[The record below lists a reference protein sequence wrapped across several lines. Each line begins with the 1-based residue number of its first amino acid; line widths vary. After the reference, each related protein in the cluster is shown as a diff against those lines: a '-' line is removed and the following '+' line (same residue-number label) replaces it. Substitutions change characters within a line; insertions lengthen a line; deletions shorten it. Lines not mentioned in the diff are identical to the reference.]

1 VARAISEKEA
11 LEILGRGENHVWDDK
26 SAKAK
31 GATLQKIACAFANAE
46 GGEFGVGIEDRKT
59 GLSGLDRWQGFSY
72 EEEGNH
78 IHQTLV
84 RDIKPAI
91 PYVVEWLE
99 IEGQPERGLVALVTI
114 QKSDSVHE
122 TAAGE
127 TRLRNGAASLTLNAK
142 EAMDL
147 SLSKGASSYE
157 DQALAKLSA
166 DDLAKEEELRSFLES
181 YSPTTEPLAF
191 IHKLRLADEQGQATV
206 ASAVLYASNP
216 PAVIPKKC
224 AIKIAR
230 YQTGAE
236 VGKREHLDGTPITVE
251 GPAYSQIQEALRIVT
266 EIIESVPHMESDGAL
281 TPVSYPPEALK
292 EIVVN
297 AVIHRD
303 YNISDDIHILIFDNR
318 VEVRSPGVLPGHM
331 TIENLLTE
339 RVARNRTISRL
350 LNLYPDAPNKDIGEG
365 LNTVFDKMK
374 EAKLKEPIFK
384 NTGNSF
390 VVILGHAPLAR
401 PHGLVM
407 KYLESNDEITN
418 SIARGLTGI
427 TSENTMK
434 EVFKQ
439 LQKNGHLERVPEK
452 LGNKAAWRKPAAR
465 ETLWDLDKAPPA

>member
-1 VARAISEKEA
+1 MARTISEKEA
-11 LEILGRGENHVWDDK
+11 LEILGRGESHIWDDK

-46 GGEFGVGIEDRKT
+46 GGEFAVGIEDRKT
-59 GLSGLDRWQGFSY
+59 DLSGLDRWQGFSY

-78 IHQTLV
+78 IYQTLV
-84 RDIKPAI
+84 KDLKPAV
-91 PYVVEWLE
+91 PYVIEWLE
-99 IEGQPERGLVALVTI
+99 IEGQPERGMVALVTI
-114 QKSDSVHE
+114 QKSDAVHE

-127 TRLRNGAASLTLNAK
+127 IRLRKGPASLTLNAK
-142 EAMDL
+142 EATDL

-157 DQALAKLSA
+157 DQALSKLSA
-166 DDLAKEEELRSFLES
+166 DELAKEEELRSFLES
-181 YSPTTEPLAF
+181 YSPATEPQAF
-191 IHKLRLADEQGQATV
+191 IHKLRLADDQGQATV

-230 YQTGAE
+230 YQTKE
-236 VGKREHLDGTPITVE
+236 KVGKREHLEGTPITAE
-251 GPAYSQIQEALRIVT
+251 GPAYSQIQKALQITT
-266 EIIESVPHMESDGAL
+266 EMIESVPKMESDGAL
-281 TPVSYPPEALK
+281 VPVSYPPEALK

-339 RVARNRTISRL
+339 RVARNRTITRL

-374 EAKLKEPIFK
+374 EAKLKEPIFE

-401 PHGLVM
+401 PHELVM
-407 KYLESNDEITN
+407 KYLETHDEITN
-418 SIARGLTGI
+418 SIARELTGY
-427 TSENTMK
+427 TSENSMK
-434 EVFKQ
+434 DVFKQ
-439 LQKNGHLERVPEK
+439 LQKGGHLEKVPDK

-465 ETLWDLDKAPPA
+465 ETLWDMDKGPPS

>member
-1 VARAISEKEA
+1 VARAISEQEA
-11 LEILGRGENHVWDDK
+11 LEILGHRENHVWDDK

-31 GATLQKIACAFANAE
+31 GATLQKVATAFANAE

-59 GLSGLDRWQGFSY
+59 GLEGLDRWQGFSY
-72 EEEGNH
+72 EEDGNH

-84 RDIKPAI
+84 KDIKPAV
-91 PYVVEWLE
+91 PYVLEWLE
-99 IEGQPERGLVALVTI
+99 IEGQPERGMVALVTI
-114 QKSDSVHE
+114 QKSDAVHQ

-127 TRLRNGAASLTLNAK
+127 TRLRQGAANLTLNAK

-147 SLSKGASSYE
+147 SLSKGARSFE
-157 DQALAKLSA
+157 DQALSKLSA
-166 DDLAKEEELRSFLES
+166 DELAKEEELRSFLQS
-181 YSPTTEPLAF
+181 YSPATEPPAF

-230 YQTGAE
+230 YQTKE
-236 VGKREHLDGTPITVE
+236 KVGKREHLDGTPVTVE
-251 GPAYSQIQEALRIVT
+251 GPAYSQIQETLRIVT
-266 EIIESVPHMESDGAL
+266 EIIESVPSMEVDGEL
-281 TPVSYPPEALK
+281 VPVSYPPEALK

-303 YNISDDIHILIFDNR
+303 YNISDDIHILVFDNR

-339 RVARNRTISRL
+339 RVARNRTITRL

-374 EAKLKEPIFK
+374 EAKLKEPIFES
-384 NTGNSF
+384 TGNSF

-401 PHGLVM
+401 SHELVM
-407 KYLESNDEITN
+407 KYLETHDEITN
-418 SIARGLTGI
+418 SIARDLTG
-427 TSENTMK
+427 TGSENTMK
-434 EVFKQ
+434 EVFKR
-439 LQKNGHLERVPEK
+439 LQKAGHLERVPDK
-452 LGNKAAWRKPAAR
+452 RGNKAAWRKPEVR
-465 ETLWDLDKAPPA
+465 ETLWDLEKGPPE

>member
-1 VARAISEKEA
+1 MARTISEKEA
-11 LEILGRGENHVWDDK
+11 LEILGRGESHIWDDK

-46 GGEFGVGIEDRKT
+46 GGEFAVGIEDRGT
-59 GLSGLDRWQGFSY
+59 DLSGLDRWQGFSY

-78 IHQTLV
+78 IYQTLV
-84 RDIKPAI
+84 KDLKPAV
-91 PYVVEWLE
+91 PYVIEWLE
-99 IEGQPERGLVALVTI
+99 IEGQPERGMVALVTI
-114 QKSDSVHE
+114 QKSDAVHE
-122 TAAGE
+122 TAAGD
-127 TRLRNGAASLTLNAK
+127 TRLRKGAASLTLNAK
-142 EAMDL
+142 ETTDL

-157 DQALAKLSA
+157 DQALSKLSA
-166 DDLAKEEELRSFLES
+166 DELAREEELRSFLES
-181 YSPTTEPLAF
+181 YSPTTEPHAF
-191 IHKLRLADEQGQATV
+191 IHKLRLADERGQATV

-230 YQTGAE
+230 YQTKAK

-251 GPAYSQIQEALRIVT
+251 GPAYSQIQEALRIAT
-266 EIIESVPHMESDGAL
+266 EIIESVPHMESEGAL
-281 TPVSYPPEALK
+281 IPVSYPPEALK

-339 RVARNRTISRL
+339 RVARNRTITRL

-374 EAKLKEPIFK
+374 EAKLKEPTFE

-407 KYLESNDEITN
+407 KYLESHDEITN
-418 SIARGLTGI
+418 SMARGLTGI
-427 TSENTMK
+427 ASENTMK

-439 LQKNGHLERVPEK
+439 LHKGGHLERVPGK

-465 ETLWDLDKAPPA
+465 ETLWDVDQGPPT

>member
-1 VARAISEKEA
+1 VARTISEQEA
-11 LEILGRGENHVWDDK
+11 LEILGRGESHLWDDK

-84 RDIKPAI
+84 KDLKPAV
-91 PYVVEWLE
+91 PYVIEWLE
-99 IEGQPERGLVALVTI
+99 VEGQPERGMVALVTI
-114 QKSDSVHE
+114 QKSDAVHQ

-127 TRLRNGAASLTLNAK
+127 TRLRQGAASLTLSAK

-157 DQALAKLSA
+157 DQVLSKLSA
-166 DDLAKEEELRSFLES
+166 DDLAKEEELRSFLDS
-181 YSPTTEPLAF
+181 YSPATEPQAF
-191 IHKLRLADEQGQATV
+191 IHKLRLAGNQGQATV

-230 YQTGAE
+230 YQTKE
-236 VGKREHLDGTPITVE
+236 KVGKREHLEGTPITVE
-251 GPAYSQIQEALRIVT
+251 GPAYSQIEETLRIVT
-266 EIIESVPHMESDGAL
+266 ETIESVPSMEVEGAL
-281 TPVSYPPEALK
+281 VPVSYPPEALK

-339 RVARNRTISRL
+339 RVARNRTITRL
-350 LNLYPDAPNKDIGEG
+350 LNLYPNPPNKDIGEG

-374 EAKLKEPIFK
+374 EAKLKEPIFET
-384 NTGNSF
+384 TGNSF

-401 PHGLVM
+401 PHELVM
-407 KYLESNDEITN
+407 KYLETNDEITN
-418 SIARGLTGI
+418 RIARELTGI
-427 TSENTMK
+427 TSENSMK

-439 LQKNGHLERVPEK
+439 LQKGGHLEKVPDK
-452 LGNKAAWRKPAAR
+452 FGNKAAWRKPAIR
-465 ETLWDLDKAPPA
+465 ETLWDLRKEPPA

>member
-1 VARAISEKEA
+1 MPRAISEKEA

-26 SAKAK
+26 SARAK
-31 GATLQKIACAFANAE
+31 GATLQKVACAFANAE
-46 GGEFGVGIEDRKT
+46 GGEFGVGIEDRKS

-84 RDIKPAI
+84 RDIKPAV
-91 PYVVEWLE
+91 PYVIEWLE
-99 IEGQPERGLVALVTI
+99 IDGQPERGMVALVTI

-127 TRLRNGAASLTLNAK
+127 TRLRKGAASLTLNAK
-142 EAMDL
+142 EARDL

-157 DQALAKLSA
+157 DQALARLSA
-166 DDLAKEEELRSFLES
+166 DQLGKEEELQSFLAS
-181 YSPTTEPLAF
+181 YSPATEPHAF

-216 PAVIPKKC
+216 PSVIPKKC
-224 AIKIAR
+224 GIKIAR
-230 YQTGAE
+230 YQTRE
-236 VGKREHLDGTPITVE
+236 KVGKREYLDGTPITVE
-251 GPAYSQIQEALRIVT
+251 GPAYSQIQETLRIAT
-266 EIIESVPHMESDGAL
+266 EIIESVPGIESDGAL
-281 TPVSYPPEALK
+281 VPISYPPEALK

-331 TIENLLTE
+331 TVKNLLTE
-339 RVARNRTISRL
+339 RVARNRTITRL

-374 EAKLKEPIFK
+374 EAKLKEPIFET
-384 NTGNSF
+384 TGNSF

-401 PHGLVM
+401 PHELVM
-407 KYLESNDEITN
+407 KYLETHDEITN
-418 SIARGLTGI
+418 RIARELTGY
-427 TSENTMK
+427 TSENSMK
-434 EVFKQ
+434 DVFKQ
-439 LQKNGHLERVPEK
+439 LQKGGYLERVPDK
-452 LGNKAAWRKPAAR
+452 LGNKAAWRKPAVRA
-465 ETLWDLDKAPPA
+465 TLWDMEKGPPV